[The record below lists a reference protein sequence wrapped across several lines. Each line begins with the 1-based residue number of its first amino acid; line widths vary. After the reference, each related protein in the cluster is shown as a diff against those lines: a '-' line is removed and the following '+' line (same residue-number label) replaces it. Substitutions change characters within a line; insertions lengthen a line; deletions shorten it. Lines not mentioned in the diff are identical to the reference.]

1 MALEMDKK
9 EIRNQVNEIL
19 GWELSDEEAQ
29 GIDFSGIIEDIEPNS
44 DDFSKSLIGPLAII
58 AGGMTCYLLG
68 ISVRDR
74 IAFLGVYSCAITVSV
89 IFGWV
94 YLWRK
99 KRAKAKKEILEAIQ
113 KYEKRAS
120 YSK

>member
-1 MALEMDKK
+1 MDKK
-9 EIRNQVNEIL
+9 EINKIL
-19 GWELSDEEAQ
+19 GRELSDAEFQ

-44 DDFSKSLIGPLAII
+44 DDFSNSLIGPMAII
-58 AGGMTCYLLG
+58 AVGMACFLLG

-89 IFGWV
+89 ILGWV

>member
-1 MALEMDKK
+1 MDKK
-9 EIRNQVNEIL
+9 EINKIL
-19 GWELSDEEAQ
+19 GRELSDAEFQ

-44 DDFSKSLIGPLAII
+44 DDFSNSLIGPMAII
-58 AGGMTCYLLG
+58 AGGMACFLLG

-89 IFGWV
+89 ILGWV

-120 YSK
+120 DSK

>member
-1 MALEMDKK
+1 MDKK
-9 EIRNQVNEIL
+9 EINKIL
-19 GWELSDEEAQ
+19 GRELSDAEFQ

-44 DDFSKSLIGPLAII
+44 DDFSNSLIGPMAII
-58 AGGMTCYLLG
+58 AGGMACFLLG

-89 IFGWV
+89 ILGWV

>member
-1 MALEMDKK
+1 MDKK
-9 EIRNQVNEIL
+9 EINKIL
-19 GWELSDEEAQ
+19 GRELSDAEFQ

-44 DDFSKSLIGPLAII
+44 DDFSNSLIGPMAII
-58 AGGMTCYLLG
+58 AGGMACFLLG

-89 IFGWV
+89 ILGWV

-99 KRAKAKKEILEAIQ
+99 KRAKAKKDILEAIQ

>member
-1 MALEMDKK
+1 MDKK
-9 EIRNQVNEIL
+9 EINKIL
-19 GWELSDEEAQ
+19 GRELSDAEFQ

-44 DDFSKSLIGPLAII
+44 DDFSNSLIGPMAII
-58 AGGMTCYLLG
+58 ARGMACFLLG

-89 IFGWV
+89 ILGWV

-99 KRAKAKKEILEAIQ
+99 KRAKAKKDILEAIQ

>member
-1 MALEMDKK
+1 MDKK
-9 EIRNQVNEIL
+9 EINKIL
-19 GWELSDEEAQ
+19 GRELSDAEFQ

-44 DDFSKSLIGPLAII
+44 DDFSKSLIGPMAII

-89 IFGWV
+89 ILGWV

>member
-1 MALEMDKK
+1 MDKK
-9 EIRNQVNEIL
+9 EINKIL
-19 GWELSDEEAQ
+19 GRELSDAEFQ

-44 DDFSKSLIGPLAII
+44 DDFSNSLIGPMAIV

-89 IFGWV
+89 ILGWV

>member
-1 MALEMDKK
+1 MDKK
-9 EIRNQVNEIL
+9 EINKIL
-19 GWELSDEEAQ
+19 GRELSDAEFQ

-44 DDFSKSLIGPLAII
+44 DDFSNSLIGPMAII
-58 AGGMTCYLLG
+58 AWGMACFLLG

-89 IFGWV
+89 ILGWV

>member
-1 MALEMDKK
+1 MDKK
-9 EIRNQVNEIL
+9 EINKIL
-19 GWELSDEEAQ
+19 GRELSDAEFQ

-44 DDFSKSLIGPLAII
+44 DDFSNSLIGPMAII
-58 AGGMTCYLLG
+58 AGGMACFLLG

-89 IFGWV
+89 ILGWV
-94 YLWRK
+94 YFWRK